1 MIGGGGRWSWEFRE
15 SPLCRES
22 AARRFSRISALRS
35 TVSELTD
42 GLKDPDGK
50 LLNVAAAEPSGRD
63 SAEPLHVLEEFGWFI
78 PLVMIS
84 IARGLMSRRAL
95 SSNKCGVRSRKTYPL
110 QTL

>member
-15 SPLCRES
+15 SPLCRAS
-22 AARRFSRISALRS
+22 AARRLSRRSVLRS

-42 GLKDPDGK
+42 GLKEPDGK

-63 SAEPLHVLEEFGWFI
+63 SAEPLHVLVEFGWFI

-84 IARGLMSRRAL
+84 IALRLMSRRAL
-95 SSNKCGVRSRKTYPL
+95 SSNKCADRSRKTYPL